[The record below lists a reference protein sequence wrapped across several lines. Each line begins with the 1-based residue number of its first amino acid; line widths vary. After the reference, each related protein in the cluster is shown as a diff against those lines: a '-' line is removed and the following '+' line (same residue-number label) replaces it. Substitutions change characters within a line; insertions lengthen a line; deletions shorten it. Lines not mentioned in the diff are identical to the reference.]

1 MKMNVLILGGSGIL
15 SSDVCRNA
23 IGHEY
28 IVTCV
33 TRGNRDFALPHGAK
47 VIHGDANNLSLVAD
61 QLDEQ
66 YDAVLDFLSLDVNQ
80 LISKVQVLAPICK
93 QYFFVSSATVY
104 KLVDGKI
111 TEDTQIGNEYWNYGE
126 NKVNC
131 ENYLRSQGEKLGL
144 TYTIIRPYVTYG
156 NTRIPFAII
165 SNGNYWSLANRILCD
180 KPILLWDDGKAIC
193 TITHTADFAK
203 AFMGLIGNKEAYNE
217 AFHITSNEEL
227 TWKKV
232 LDDIAKALNKR
243 ANVFSCSTS
252 NIVKVLPEYYGILW
266 GDKSRDRIFDNSK
279 IMEAVHEFND
289 CTPFC
294 EGIKQTVEFYKSH
307 EAERK
312 IDYMWDGRIDRAIIK
327 LSKKHN
333 ILVAKNNLK
342 FLSSEKTTR
351 ADVIAYY
358 AGRYLALGIIYKGI
372 RKIKRKLLKK

>member
-1 MKMNVLILGGSGIL
+1 MKKNVLILGGSGIL

-23 IGHEY
+23 IEHEY

-47 VIHGDANNLSLVAD
+47 VIHGDANKLSLIAD

-66 YDAVLDFLSLDVNQ
+66 YDAVLDFLSLDENQ

-104 KLVDGKI
+104 KIVDGKI
-111 TEDTQIGNEYWNYGE
+111 TEDTQIGNEYWDYGE

-131 ENYLRSQGEKLGL
+131 ENYLRNQGDKLDL
-144 TYTIIRPYVTYG
+144 KYTIIRPYVTYG

-165 SNGNYWSLANRILCD
+165 PNGNYWSLANRILCD

-193 TITHTADFAK
+193 TITHTTDFAK
-203 AFMGLIGNKEAYNE
+203 AFVGLIGKDKAYNE

-232 LDDIAKALNKR
+232 LDDIAKALNKK
-243 ANVFSCSTS
+243 ANIFSCSTS
-252 NIVKVLPEYYGILW
+252 NIVKVLPEYYGILC
-266 GDKSRDRIFDNSK
+266 GDKARDRIFDNSK
-279 IMEAVHEFND
+279 IKRTVPEFND
-289 CTPFC
+289 FTPFSK
-294 EGIKQTVEFYKSH
+294 GIKQTIEFYESH
-307 EAERK
+307 EVERK
-312 IDYMWDGRIDRAIIK
+312 IDYMWDGRIDKAIIK
-327 LSKKHN
+327 LSNKHN
-333 ILVAKNNLK
+333 IPVDRNNLK
-342 FLSSEKTTR
+342 FLSSEKTTK

-358 AGRYLALGIIYKGI
+358 AGRYLVLEIVYKVF
-372 RKIKRKLLKK
+372 RKMKRKLLKK